1 MSDSS
6 HLPNLLPD
14 EVLAHYE
21 RGLEAERLF
30 KRTNPIEL
38 ARTQEIL
45 SRYLPPPPAVIFD
58 VGGGSGVYATWLM
71 DSTVILLTIQPILLQ
86 HFFIILM
93 NSKQR

>member
-1 MSDSS
+1 MSSSS
-6 HLPNLLPD
+6 HLQNLLPD

-45 SRYLPPPPAVIFD
+45 A
-58 VGGGSGVYATWLM
+58 
-71 DSTVILLTIQPILLQ
+71 LL
-86 HFFIILM
+86 
-93 NSKQR
+93 N